1 MENTLPNT
9 SLLVMIRHGQSQYN
23 LENRFTGNVDV
34 ELTDLGRQE
43 AQKAGEQLRR
53 FHFDVA
59 YTSTLKRAEESLT
72 IILAA
77 IGETGISVYKDA
89 ALNERMYGDLQGLNK
104 ADILKQYGEEQFNLW
119 RRSYAIQPPHGES
132 LKDTEA
138 RALPYFTK
146 EIEAQ
151 LSAGKNVLIVAHGN
165 SLRTIIKNLEHISDE
180 DIPHRE
186 LSTGVPEIYS
196 FDRKTKTYNRQ
207 TLSIDPK

>member
-1 MENTLPNT
+1 MDKTALP
-9 SLLVMIRHGQSQYN
+9 SDSSWLVMVRHGQSQYN
-23 LENRFTGNVDV
+23 LENRFTGDVDV

-43 AQKAGEQLRR
+43 AQKAGEQLKH

-59 YTSTLKRAEESLT
+59 YTSTLKRAQESLT
-72 IILAA
+72 IILNAL
-77 IGETGISVYKDA
+77 GQTGIPVYKDA
-89 ALNERMYGDLQGLNK
+89 ALNERRYGDLQGLNK

-119 RRSYAIQPPHGES
+119 RRSYAVQPPHGES

-146 EIEAQ
+146 EIETQ
-151 LSAGKNVLIVAHGN
+151 LIAGKNVLIVAHGN
-165 SLRTIIKNLEHISDE
+165 SLRTIIKTLEHISDE

-196 FDRKTKTYNRQ
+196 FNRRSKTYSHQ
-207 TLSIDPK
+207 QVPV

>member
-1 MENTLPNT
+1 MDNTLLPNT
-9 SLLVMIRHGQSQYN
+9 SLLVMVRHGQSQYN
-23 LENRFTGNVDV
+23 LENRFTGNADV
-34 ELTDLGRQE
+34 ELTDLGKQE
-43 AQKAGEQLRR
+43 AQKAGEQIAR

-59 YTSTLKRAEESLT
+59 YTSMLKRAQETLN

-77 IGETGISVYKDA
+77 IGEINLPVYKDA

-119 RRSYAIQPPHGES
+119 RRSYAIQPPNGES

-146 EIEAQ
+146 EIETQ

-165 SLRTIIKNLEHISDE
+165 SLRTLIKNLEHISDD

-196 FDRKTKTYNRQ
+196 FDQKTKTYTHQ
-207 TLSIDPK
+207 TLLFGQ

>member
-1 MENTLPNT
+1 METLSPTT
-9 SLLVMIRHGQSQYN
+9 SLLVMVRHGQSQYN

-34 ELTDLGRQE
+34 ELTDLGRQQ

-59 YTSTLKRAEESLT
+59 YTSLLKRAQESLT
-72 IILAA
+72 IILSA
-77 IGETGISVYKDA
+77 IGQTDLPVYKDA

-104 ADILKQYGEEQFNLW
+104 ADILTQYGEEQFNLW
-119 RRSYAIQPPHGES
+119 RRSYAVPPPHGES

-151 LSAGKNVLIVAHGN
+151 LSQGKNVLIVAHGN

-186 LSTGVPEIYS
+186 LSTGVPEIYF
-196 FDRKTKTYNRQ
+196 FDRKTKIY
-207 TLSIDPK
+207 TLQKPSLDHN

>member
-1 MENTLPNT
+1 MNSPSIPSGS
-9 SLLVMIRHGQSQYN
+9 SLLVMVRHGQSQYN

-34 ELTDLGRQE
+34 PLTDLGRQE
-43 AQKAGEQLRR
+43 AYRAGEQLKS

-59 YTSTLKRAEESLT
+59 YTSTLVRAQESLT
-72 IILAA
+72 IILKAL
-77 IGETGISVYKDA
+77 GETNIPVYKDA

-119 RRSYAIQPPHGES
+119 RRSYAVQPPNGES

-151 LSAGKNVLIVAHGN
+151 LMTGKNVLIVAHGN
-165 SLRTIIKNLEHISDE
+165 SLRTIIKTLEHISDE

-186 LSTGVPEIYS
+186 LSTGVPEVYS
-196 FDRKTKTYNRQ
+196 FDPTTKTYTHR
-207 TLSIDPK
+207 IMEI

>member
-1 MENTLPNT
+1 MNSNPFPTDS

-43 AQKAGEQLRR
+43 AQKAGEQLKH

-59 YTSTLKRAEESLT
+59 YTSTLKRAQESLL
-72 IILAA
+72 IILKALGQTD
-77 IGETGISVYKDA
+77 IPVFKDA

-119 RRSYAIQPPHGES
+119 RRSYDIQPPHGES
-132 LKDTEA
+132 LKDTET
-138 RALPYFTK
+138 RTMPYFTK

-151 LSAGKNVLIVAHGN
+151 LKTGKNVLIVAHGN
-165 SLRTIIKNLEHISDE
+165 SLRTIIKTLEHISDN

-196 FDRKTKTYNRQ
+196 FDRSSQIYTHQ
-207 TLSIDPK
+207 QIIF

>member
-1 MENTLPNT
+1 MEQVIPPANT
-9 SLLVMIRHGQSQYN
+9 SLLVMVRHGQSQYN

-43 AQKAGEQLRR
+43 AQKAGEQLKR

-59 YTSTLKRAEESLT
+59 YTSTLKRAQESLT
-72 IILAA
+72 IILKALGQTE
-77 IGETGISVYKDA
+77 IPIYKDA

-119 RRSYAIQPPHGES
+119 RRSYAVQPPGGES

-138 RALPYFTK
+138 RAVPYFNK

-151 LSAGKNVLIVAHGN
+151 LIAGKNVLIVAHGN
-165 SLRTIIKNLEHISDE
+165 SLRTIIKKLEHISDE
-180 DIPHRE
+180 EIPHRE
-186 LSTGVPEIYS
+186 LFTGIPEIYLFNLIS
-196 FDRKTKTYNRQ
+196 KTYTHQ
-207 TLSIDPK
+207 ITVV

>member
-1 MENTLPNT
+1 MNNNSISPDS
-9 SLLVMIRHGQSQYN
+9 SLLVMVRHGQSQYN

-43 AQKAGEQLRR
+43 AQKAGEQLKR

-59 YTSTLKRAEESLT
+59 YTSTLKRAQESLT
-72 IILAA
+72 IILQTLGQTT
-77 IGETGISVYKDA
+77 IPVYKDA

-119 RRSYAIQPPHGES
+119 RRSYAVQPPHGES

-146 EIEAQ
+146 EIETQ
-151 LSAGKNVLIVAHGN
+151 LLAGKNVLIVAHGN

-180 DIPHRE
+180 DIPQRE

-196 FDRKTKTYNRQ
+196 FNRSSKTYTHQ
-207 TLSIDPK
+207 QVAI

>member
-1 MENTLPNT
+1 MDNNFLLADT
-9 SLLVMIRHGQSQYN
+9 SILVMIRHGQSQYN

-34 ELTDLGRQE
+34 ELTALGRAE
-43 AQKAGEQLRR
+43 AQKAGEQIAR

-59 YTSTLKRAEESLT
+59 YTSTLKRAQESLN
-72 IILAA
+72 IILKA
-77 IGETGISVYKDA
+77 IGETTIPVYKDA

-104 ADILKQYGEEQFNLW
+104 ADVLKQYGEEQFNLW
-119 RRSYAIQPPHGES
+119 RRSYAIQPPNGES

-138 RALPYFTK
+138 RTLPYFTK

-151 LSAGKNVLIVAHGN
+151 LSQGKNVLIVAHGN

-196 FDRKTKTYNRQ
+196 FDRKTKIYTHQ
-207 TLSIDPK
+207 TLPL